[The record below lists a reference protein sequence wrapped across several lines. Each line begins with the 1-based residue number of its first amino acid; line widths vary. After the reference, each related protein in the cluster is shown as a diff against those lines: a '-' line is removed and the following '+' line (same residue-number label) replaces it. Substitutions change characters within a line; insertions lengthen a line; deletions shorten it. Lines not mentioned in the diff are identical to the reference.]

1 MARDTGATCRYS
13 RRYQLDLDFKT
24 RGIETKCRFKSKP
37 GQHGSSRRARETNYG
52 LQLSAKQALKK
63 KYGMLE
69 KQFRNLYKEADRLKG
84 PTGHILLQLLE
95 CRLDNV
101 VFRMGFAATR
111 REARQLVG
119 HKAILVNGQCVNIPS
134 YRVDPEDVVS
144 IREKSQGQT
153 RILDSLKQSEDMTL
167 AEWLNVDSKKLSGE
181 FKRMPDRDELPTDIN
196 EQLIVELYSK

>member
-24 RGIETKCRFKSKP
+24 RDIESKCRFKTRP
-37 GQHGSSRRARETNYG
+37 GQHGAGRVRETNYRQ
-52 LQLSAKQALKK
+52 QLSAKQAIKLM
-63 KYGMLE
+63 YGMLE
-69 KQFRNLYKEADRLKG
+69 KPFRNLYKEADRLKG

-101 VFRMGFAATR
+101 VYRMGFAATR

-119 HKAILVNGQCVNIPS
+119 HKAILVNGSMVNVPS
-134 YRVDPEDVVS
+134 YRVQPGDHIS
-144 IREKSQGQT
+144 IREKSQSQT
-153 RILDSLKQSEDMTL
+153 RIQDALKRSEDMTL
-167 AEWLNVDSKKLSGE
+167 AEWLNVDTKKMTGE

>member
-24 RGIETKCRFKSKP
+24 RDIESKCHFKTKP
-37 GQHGSSRRARETNYG
+37 GQHGTRRVRETNYG
-52 LQLSAKQALKK
+52 LQLAAKQATKL

-69 KQFRNLYKEADRLKG
+69 KPFRNLYKEADRIQG

-119 HKAILVNGQCVNIPS
+119 HKAILVNDSWVNIPS
-134 YRVDPEDVVS
+134 YRVKAGDVIS
-144 IREKSQGQT
+144 IREKCQSQS
-153 RILDSLKQSEDMTL
+153 RIQDSLKRSEDMTL
-167 AEWLNVDSKKLSGE
+167 AEWLNVDTKKMSGE
-181 FKRMPDRDELPTDIN
+181 FKRIPDRDELPTDIN